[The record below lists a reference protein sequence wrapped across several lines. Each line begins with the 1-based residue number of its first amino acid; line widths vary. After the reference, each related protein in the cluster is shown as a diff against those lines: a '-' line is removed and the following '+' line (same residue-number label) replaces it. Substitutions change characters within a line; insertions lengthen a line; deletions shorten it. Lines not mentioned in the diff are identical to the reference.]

1 MTYFALFFTY
11 TGAIKYEKF
20 LNNKGCPCQIMPV
33 PRKLTSN
40 CGVGSKFTF
49 EEDINSV
56 ISEDIEKLFKVDGNE
71 YTLIYEEE

>member
-11 TGAIKYEKF
+11 TGAMKYEKY
-20 LNNKGCPCQIMPV
+20 LKSRGCSCEIMPV

-56 ISEDIEKLFKVDGNE
+56 ISEDIEKLFKVEGE
-71 YTLIYEEE
+71 KYTLIYEEE